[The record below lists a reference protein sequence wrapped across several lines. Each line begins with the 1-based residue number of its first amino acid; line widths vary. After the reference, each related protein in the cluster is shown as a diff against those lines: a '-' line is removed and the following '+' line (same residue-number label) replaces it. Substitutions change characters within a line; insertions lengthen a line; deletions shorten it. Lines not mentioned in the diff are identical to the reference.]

1 MIFNFDCEHA
11 LDCDRNGISI
21 LEGDCQNRIIPGYL
35 LYVKEILDKMGQL
48 SARAQNLE
56 NVITSTSR
64 FFPSNHRLFLKANKN
79 RVYGYVKVGPKKL
92 FVRDRLFNY
101 HERKCLCVLDF
112 YVYDSVQRQGIGKE
126 LFDFMLNYEKIA
138 PDVLAYDRPTL
149 RLLAFLKKN
158 YGLENYITQNNS
170 FIIFDNFFSPNSI
183 LNLDTEFDNDTH
195 RVIQSLQTPKN
206 IYDNYYQERK
216 HLSNRNNLRNNYSP
230 RQSPQINPN
239 NYNNY
244 KHIEYNSDN
253 NYNRTENNNNRL
265 RSMSPIGEQLI
276 YSNDYKNSSI
286 NRYNYKRPN
295 LNSDNDYQYN
305 NRYQKNNFDN
315 KQINYEK
322 SYDDK
327 YEYTQPNNNYR
338 SQDFINRKEYQDY
351 QMNGKKSPRNGNSY
365 FSTTEYTDNYN
376 LNNYYN
382 NNKQ

>member
-35 LYVKEILDKMGQL
+35 IYVKEILDKMGQL

-56 NVITSTSR
+56 SVITSTSR

-79 RVYGYVKVGPKKL
+79 MVLGYIKVGPKKL

-101 HERKCLCVLDF
+101 HERKSLCVLDF

-183 LNLDTEFDNDTH
+183 LNIDTEFDNDTH

-206 IYDNYYQERK
+206 IYDKYYRERK
-216 HLSNRNNLRNNYSP
+216 YVSNSNYVRNNNSP

-239 NYNNY
+239 NYKNN
-244 KHIEYNSDN
+244 EYNNDN
-253 NYNRTENNNNRL
+253 NYNRTESNNNRL

-276 YSNDYKNSSI
+276 YSNDFRNNPI
-286 NRYNYKRPN
+286 NKDRYRKPN
-295 LNSDNDYQYN
+295 LNDNEGDYQYN
-305 NRYQKNNFDN
+305 NRYQQDNEYNRKNN
-315 KQINYEK
+315 YEN
-322 SYDDK
+322 SYGDK
-327 YEYTQPNNNYR
+327 YDYNQPNNNYR
-338 SQDFINRKEYQDY
+338 SQDYSNRKGYQDY
-351 QMNGKKSPRNGNSY
+351 QMNRKASPRNGNSY
-365 FSTTEYTDNYN
+365 FNTTEYTDNYN
-376 LNNYYN
+376 LDNYYN
-382 NNKQ
+382 NKKQ